1 MKQRESAVFGIHK
14 GEVMERRTGRQQ
26 LNEKSTTAAK
36 PVNIGGQALLE
47 GLVMIGP
54 KNAAMAVRKPDGG
67 IAVEIMPLI
76 AKDLP
81 ARIPVLRGIV
91 LFFRQLVLGTKAMM
105 QSVQYLD
112 IEESPSAG
120 VKQTDAQPVDKL
132 QADAQPTDAQP
143 IDLQPTDAQ
152 PVITHQSGSGSA
164 FSRLAKRIF
173 GTKLVD
179 AIKEFFNPTK
189 DGKLKNTVVYITVV
203 ISLFISIVFFVL
215 LPNVIA
221 GFLHFNKKAATGVFL
236 YNIFEGLFR
245 ISIFFIYLI
254 VASKLNDIKRVWQYH
269 GAEHKTIHCYEH
281 GDELTVENVRK
292 YSTKHPRCG
301 TSFLFLV
308 LIVSVIVFS
317 FLGWHSLIVNIIS
330 RLLLIPIVAGIS
342 YELLKLAGKSRGV
355 LAAVINAPGLAFQRF
370 TTKEPDDSQ
379 IEVAIAAFNNAL
391 PEGDSDNP

>member
-1 MKQRESAVFGIHK
+1 
-14 GEVMERRTGRQQ
+14 MERRTGRQQ